1 MTPLHVEL
9 SLGLLRSLL
18 IYWRPGRQRA
28 LRQLYGSLV
37 HPGDLVF
44 DVGAHL
50 GDRCVAFS
58 ALGARVVALE
68 PQPDIRR
75 WLARLVGTRPDVVI
89 RPEAVGQAPGT
100 ARLAVSHRTP
110 TVSSLA
116 EHWRTVLPFANP
128 GFRNVRWQE
137 YVEVDVT
144 TLDVLIHEHGVPQ
157 FCKIDV
163 EGFEAQVLCGL
174 SRPLPALSLEFVRG
188 ALDIAVESVQRLKAL
203 GRYEFNAVVGE
214 GRCFVFEQWLGP
226 DKMIDWLGEEAD
238 GARSGDVYARL
249 VKPAGE
255 AHRD

>member
-9 SLGLLRSLL
+9 SLGLLRSLV

-37 HPGDLVF
+37 RPGDLVF

-50 GDRCVAFS
+50 GDRAAAFS
-58 ALGARVVALE
+58 ALGARVVAFE
-68 PQPDIRR
+68 PQPDVRR
-75 WLARLVGTRPDVVI
+75 WLARLVGTRPGVTI
-89 RPEAVGQAPGT
+89 RPEAVGRAPGT

-116 EHWRTVLPFANP
+116 ERWRTVLPAANP

-137 YVEVDVT
+137 SVEVDVT
-144 TLDVLIHEHGVPQ
+144 TLDALIDEHGVPH

-163 EGFEAQVLCGL
+163 EGFEVEVLTGL
-174 SRPLPALSLEFVRG
+174 SWPLPALSVEFVRG
-188 ALDIAVESVQRLKAL
+188 ALDIAVKSVQRLETL
-203 GRYEFNAVVGE
+203 GRYEFNAVLGE
-214 GRCFVFEQWLGP
+214 GRCFVSERWMGP
-226 DKMIDWLGEEAD
+226 DEMIGWLRAGAAD
-238 GARSGDVYARL
+238 ARSGDVYARL
-249 VKPAGE
+249 LIPARE